1 MTRNAH
7 QHLPSGAPTVT
18 ATTSILSLFMLAL
31 ALFPVLLVLRDGRGR
46 AQRQERLAELR
57 HTARLGAQLHRQAAQ
72 TPRWDGAL
80 RR

>member
-1 MTRNAH
+1 MTN
-7 QHLPSGAPTVT
+7 
-18 ATTSILSLFMLAL
+18 SILSLFMLAL

-57 HTARLGAQLHRQAAQ
+57 HAARLGAQLRPQAARA
-72 TPRWDGAL
+72 PRWDGAL